1 MNITVHTNS
10 MQLPPQNNRK
20 LGIMILLDFP
30 FSLEGAEKTGL
41 KPLSSEDTEHPELAE
56 YKNIKQN
63 Y

>member
-1 MNITVHTNS
+1 
-10 MQLPPQNNRK
+10 
-20 LGIMILLDFP
+20 MILLDFP